1 VPAKGRFL
9 RAEEPEKTA
18 SEGANPGLRRVG
30 ETTKAVTSPKSR
42 NGADDTFPK
51 LLIEL
56 ARTKGDKPAYREKEY
71 GIWQTYTWRQVG
83 EHVGLLAAGLLD
95 LGFKRDDR
103 LIVIGDNR
111 PRLYWSMCA
120 AQSLG
125 GVPVPVYQ
133 DSVAAEL
140 AYVVEH
146 AGARF
151 AIAENQEQVDK
162 LREIQKTVPSLETI
176 IYDDPRGM
184 RHYTGLVSYAE
195 LQKRGAG
202 VLNTVPHAVATQ
214 TERGQGSD
222 DAIMLYT
229 SGTTGRPKGAVLSY
243 DNLIWAAK
251 AGADYDQ
258 LKEGDELLSYLP
270 MAWVG
275 DHIFSYAQG
284 YVCGLIVNC
293 PESAETVMTDL
304 REIGPTYYFAP
315 PRVLE
320 NLITQVTIRMEDAGA
335 IKRRLFRYFMAHARR
350 VGSGIL
356 DGKWV
361 TAKDRFVYALG
372 DLLVYGPL
380 KNMLGMS
387 RVRVAYTAGEAV
399 GPEIFNFYRALGVNM
414 KQLYG
419 QTEASV
425 FVTIHPNG
433 EVFADTVG
441 KPVSE
446 VELRIA
452 DNGEVLYRSPGVFK
466 EYFKNPQ
473 ATNDAKTADGWV
485 HTGDAGYLDDRGH
498 LRIIDRAADVGKL
511 TDGTLFAPKFIENKL
526 KFFPHINEA
535 VAFGH
540 GRDFVSAFINIDM
553 TAVGDWAERR
563 NIAYASYQELAAMP
577 AVIELIQS
585 EVEQVNRDLAADP
598 RMAGAQIRRFL
609 VLQKAL
615 DADDGELTR
624 TNKVRRGF
632 IGERYK
638 ALVDALYDGSK
649 NAHIKVEVTFED
661 GRKGTIEGDV
671 EIRDV
676 SEQAPL
682 RMAS

>member
-1 VPAKGRFL
+1 MT
-9 RAEEPEKTA
+9 TA
-18 SEGANPGLRRVG
+18 TSRTGG
-30 ETTKAVTSPKSR
+30 E
-42 NGADDTFPK
+42 DTFPK
-51 LLIEL
+51 LLTEL
-56 ARTKGDKPAYREKEY
+56 ARGRGESPAYREKEY
-71 GIWQTYTWRQVG
+71 GIWQTFNWRQVG
-83 EHVGLLAAGLLD
+83 EHVGLLAAGLKD
-95 LGFKRDDR
+95 IGFQRGDR

-111 PRLYWSMCA
+111 PRLYWAMCA

-162 LREIQKTVPSLETI
+162 LLEIQKTVPRLETI
-176 IYDDPRGM
+176 IYEDPRGM
-184 RHYTGLVSYAE
+184 RHYEGLLSYAE
-195 LQKRGAG
+195 VQKRGAAI
-202 VLNTVPHAVATQ
+202 LNTVPHAVSSETAK
-214 TERGQGSD
+214 GKGSD

-251 AGADYDQ
+251 AGAEFDG
-258 LKEGDELLSYLP
+258 LRAGDELLSYLP

-284 YVCGLIVNC
+284 YVVGLVVNC
-293 PESAETVMTDL
+293 PESAETVLTDL

-320 NLITQVTIRMEDAGA
+320 NLITQVTIRMEDAGLL
-335 IKRRLFRYFMAHARR
+335 KRRLFHFFMAHARR
-350 VGSGIL
+350 VGASIMDGRRVGI
-356 DGKWV
+356 G
-361 TAKDRFVYALG
+361 DRLLYALG
-372 DLLVYGPL
+372 DLLIYGPL
-380 KNMLGMS
+380 KNTLGMS

-433 EVFADTVG
+433 EVFAETVG

-446 VELRIA
+446 VELKI
-452 DNGEVLYRSPGVFK
+452 DESGEVLYRSPGVFK

-485 HTGDAGYLDDRGH
+485 HTGDAGYLDERGH
-498 LRIIDRAADVGKL
+498 LRIIDRAKDVGRL
-511 TDGTLFAPKFIENKL
+511 NDGTLFAPKFIENKL
-526 KFFPHINEA
+526 KFFPHINEV

-540 GRDFVSAFINIDM
+540 GRDFVAVFVAIDM

-563 NIAYASYQELAAMP
+563 SIAYASYQELASMP
-577 AVIELIQS
+577 AVHELIRS
-585 EVEQVNRDLAADP
+585 EIESVNRDLAADP
-598 RMAGAQIRRFL
+598 KMAGAQIRRFL
-609 VLQKAL
+609 VLQKSL
-615 DADDGELTR
+615 EADDGELTR
-624 TNKVRRGF
+624 TAKVRRGF

-638 ALVDALYDGSK
+638 TLVDALYDGSTSG
-649 NAHIKVEVTFED
+649 HIRVDVTFED
-661 GRKGTIEGDV
+661 GRKGIIEGNVPIYDV
-671 EIRDV
+671 TP
-676 SEQAPL
+676 ATPL
-682 RMAS
+682 KMAS

>member
-1 VPAKGRFL
+1 MT
-9 RAEEPEKTA
+9 TA
-18 SEGANPGLRRVG
+18 PSANVSQMR
-30 ETTKAVTSPKSR
+30 
-42 NGADDTFPK
+42 DTFPK
-51 LLIEL
+51 ML
-56 ARTKGDKPAYREKEY
+56 AERARAGRDRPAYREKEF
-71 GIWQTYTWRQVG
+71 GIWQTYTWAQVAQ
-83 EHVGLLAAGLLD
+83 EVELLAAGLAA
-95 LGFKRDDR
+95 LGFHRGDR
-103 LIVIGDNR
+103 LVVVGDNR
-111 PRLYWSMCA
+111 PRLYWAMCA

-133 DSVAAEL
+133 DSVAEEL

-146 AGARF
+146 AGASF
-151 AIAENQEQVDK
+151 AIAENQEQIDK
-162 LREIQKTVPSLETI
+162 LLEIQKSAPTLSVL
-176 IYDDPRGM
+176 IYDDPRGL
-184 RHYTGLVSYAE
+184 RHYESLLSYTEVQERGVKLLATTPDAVGSE
-195 LQKRGAG
+195 VAKGRGA
-202 VLNTVPHAVATQ
+202 
-214 TERGQGSD
+214 D
-222 DAIMLYT
+222 DAIILYT

-251 AGADYDQ
+251 AGATFDG

-284 YVCGLIVNC
+284 YIVGLVVNC
-293 PESAETVMTDL
+293 PESAATVMNDL

-320 NLITQVTIRMEDAGA
+320 NLITQVTIRMEDASLV
-335 IKRRLFRYFMAHARR
+335 KRKLFQAFIALGRR
-350 VGSGIL
+350 VGPALL
-356 DGKWV
+356 DGRKV
-361 TAKDRFVYALG
+361 SLANRLLYRLG
-372 DLLVYGPL
+372 NLLVYGPL
-380 KNMLGMS
+380 KNTLGMS

-399 GPEIFNFYRALGVNM
+399 GPEIFNFYRALGINM

-433 EVFADTVG
+433 EVYPDTVG

-446 VELRIA
+446 VELRIG
-452 DNGEVLYRSPGVFK
+452 DSGEVLYRSPGVFK

-473 ATNDAKTADGWV
+473 ATGDTKTADGWV
-485 HTGDAGYLDDRGH
+485 HTGDAGYLDERGH
-498 LRIIDRAADVGKL
+498 LRIIDRAKDVGKL
-511 TDGTLFAPKFIENKL
+511 NDGTLFAPKFIENKL

-540 GRDFVSAFINIDM
+540 GRDFVTAFVNIDI

-563 NIAYASYQELAAMP
+563 NIAYASYQELAGRP
-577 AVIELIQS
+577 EVYDLIHGEIER
-585 EVEQVNRDLAADP
+585 VNRDLANDP

-609 VLQKAL
+609 ILHKAL

-638 ALVDALYDGSK
+638 PLVDALYNGSK
-649 NAHIKVEVTFED
+649 SAHIKVGVTFED
-661 GRKGTIEGDV
+661 GRKGTIEGTV
-671 EIRDV
+671 QIRDL
-676 SEQAPL
+676 APQPATPFKK
-682 RMAS
+682 AS

>member
-1 VPAKGRFL
+1 MQG
-9 RAEEPEKTA
+9 T
-18 SEGANPGLRRVG
+18 
-30 ETTKAVTSPKSR
+30 
-42 NGADDTFPK
+42 TFPR
-51 LLIEL
+51 LLAEL
-56 ARTKGDKPAYREKEY
+56 VRTRGAAPAYREKEY
-71 GIWQTYTWRQVG
+71 GIWQTYDWAHVAG
-83 EHVGLLAAGLLD
+83 EVESLAAGLAG
-95 LGFKRDDR
+95 LGLARGER

-120 AQSLG
+120 VQCLG

-133 DSVAAEL
+133 DSVAEEL

-151 AIAENQEQVDK
+151 AIAENQEQIDK
-162 LREIQKTVPSLETI
+162 LLEIQKKVPSLSVL
-176 IYDDPRGM
+176 IYDDPRGL
-184 RHYTGLVSYAE
+184 RHYDGLLSYDEVQA
-195 LQKRGAG
+195 RGA
-202 VLNTVPHAVATQ
+202 VKLASAPDTVASEVAK
-214 TERGQGSD
+214 GQGTD

-243 DNLIWAAK
+243 DNLVWAAE
-251 AGADYDQ
+251 AGAEFDG
-258 LKEGDELLSYLP
+258 LKAGDELLSYLP

-284 YVCGLIVNC
+284 YVVGLVVNC
-293 PESAETVMTDL
+293 PESAATVMTDL

-320 NLITQVTIRMEDAGA
+320 NLITQVTIRMEDAGLL
-335 IKRRLFRYFMAHARR
+335 KRKLFQFFMALARR
-350 VGSGIL
+350 VGPALL
-356 DGKWV
+356 DGSKV
-361 TAKDRFVYALG
+361 SLADRLLYRLG
-372 DLLVYGPL
+372 QVLVYGPL
-380 KNMLGMS
+380 KNTLGMS
-387 RVRVAYTAGEAV
+387 RIRVAYTAGEAV

-433 EVFADTVG
+433 EVYSDTVG
-441 KPVSE
+441 KPVGK
-446 VELRIA
+446 VELKIA
-452 DNGEVLYRSPGVFK
+452 DSGEVLYRSPGVFK
-466 EYFKNPQ
+466 EYYKNPE

-498 LRIIDRAADVGKL
+498 LHIIDRAKDVGKL
-511 TDGTLFAPKFIENKL
+511 ADGTLFAPKFIENKL

-540 GRDFVSAFINIDM
+540 GRDFVAVFVNIDM
-553 TAVGDWAERR
+553 VAVGDWAERR
-563 NIAYASYQELAAMP
+563 NIAYASYQELAGRP
-577 AVIELIQS
+577 EVYDLIHGEIER
-585 EVEQVNRDLAADP
+585 VNRDLARDP

-609 VLQKAL
+609 ILGKAL
-615 DADDGELTR
+615 EADDGELTR

-638 ALVDALYDGSK
+638 MLVDALYDGSK
-649 NAHIKVEVTFED
+649 SLHVKLDVTFED
-661 GRKGTIEGDV
+661 GRKGAIEGNV
-671 EIRDV
+671 LIRDV
-676 SEQAPL
+676 DPAHAGGREL

>member
-1 VPAKGRFL
+1 MQG
-9 RAEEPEKTA
+9 T
-18 SEGANPGLRRVG
+18 
-30 ETTKAVTSPKSR
+30 
-42 NGADDTFPK
+42 TFPR
-51 LLIEL
+51 LLAEL
-56 ARTKGDKPAYREKEY
+56 VRSRGSAPAYREKEY
-71 GIWQTYTWRQVG
+71 GIWQTYDWAHVAG
-83 EHVGLLAAGLLD
+83 EVETLAAGLAG
-95 LGFKRDDR
+95 LGFGRGER

-120 AQSLG
+120 VQCLG

-133 DSVAAEL
+133 DSVAEEL

-151 AIAENQEQVDK
+151 AIAENQEQIDK
-162 LREIQKTVPSLETI
+162 LLEIQKKVPSLAVL
-176 IYDDPRGM
+176 IYDDPRGL
-184 RHYTGLVSYAE
+184 RHYDGLLSYDEVQA
-195 LQKRGAG
+195 RGA
-202 VLNTVPHAVATQ
+202 VRLASTPDTVASEVAK
-214 TERGQGSD
+214 GQGTD

-243 DNLIWAAK
+243 DNLVWAAE
-251 AGADYDQ
+251 AGAEFDG
-258 LKEGDELLSYLP
+258 LKAGDELLSYLP

-284 YVCGLIVNC
+284 YVVGLVVNC
-293 PESAETVMTDL
+293 PESAATVMTDL

-320 NLITQVTIRMEDAGA
+320 NLITQVTIRMEDAGLV
-335 IKRRLFRYFMAHARR
+335 KRTLFQFFMTLARR
-350 VGSGIL
+350 VGPALL
-356 DGKWV
+356 DGSKV
-361 TAKDRFVYALG
+361 SLADRLLYRLG
-372 DLLVYGPL
+372 RVLVYGPL
-380 KNMLGMS
+380 KNTLGMS
-387 RVRVAYTAGEAV
+387 RIRVAYTAGEAV

-433 EVFADTVG
+433 EVYSDTVG
-441 KPVSE
+441 KPVGK

-452 DNGEVLYRSPGVFK
+452 DSGEVLFRSPGVFK
-466 EYFKNPQ
+466 EYYKNPE

-498 LRIIDRAADVGKL
+498 LHIIDRAKDVGKL
-511 TDGTLFAPKFIENKL
+511 NDGTLFAPKFIENKL
-526 KFFPHINEA
+526 KFFPHINEV

-540 GRDFVSAFINIDM
+540 GRDFVAVFVNIDM
-553 TAVGDWAERR
+553 VAVGDWAERR
-563 NIAYASYQELAAMP
+563 NIAYASYQELAGRP
-577 AVIELIQS
+577 EVYDLIQG
-585 EVEQVNRDLAADP
+585 EIERVNRDLARDP

-609 VLQKAL
+609 ILGKAL
-615 DADDGELTR
+615 EADDGELTR

-638 ALVDALYDGSK
+638 MLVDALYDGSK
-649 NAHIKVEVTFED
+649 SLHVKLDVTFED
-661 GRKGTIEGDV
+661 GRKGAIEGNV
-671 EIRDV
+671 LIRDV
-676 SEQAPL
+676 DPAHAGGRDL

>member
-1 VPAKGRFL
+1 MTTG
-9 RAEEPEKTA
+9 TA
-18 SEGANPGLRRVG
+18 STATDVQ
-30 ETTKAVTSPKSR
+30 
-42 NGADDTFPK
+42 DTFPK
-51 LLIEL
+51 RLAVL
-56 ARTKGDKPAYREKEY
+56 ARTRAGQPAYREKEY
-71 GIWQTYTWRQVG
+71 GIWQSYDWAHVAR
-83 EHVGLLAAGLLD
+83 EVGLLAAGLAD
-95 LGFKRDDR
+95 LGFRRADR
-103 LIVIGDNR
+103 LVVVGDNR

-133 DSVAAEL
+133 DSVADEL

-151 AIAENQEQVDK
+151 ALAENQEQVDK
-162 LREIQKTVPSLETI
+162 LLEIQKKVPSLETI
-176 IYDDPRGM
+176 MYVDPRGM
-184 RHYTGLVSYAE
+184 RHYQGLPSWVE
-195 LQKRGAG
+195 VQERGAKRLAAEPD
-202 VLNTVPHAVATQ
+202 VVSSEVAK
-214 TERGQGSD
+214 GHGSD

-243 DNLIWAAK
+243 DNLVWAAE
-251 AGADYDQ
+251 AGAAFDG
-258 LKEGDELLSYLP
+258 LRAGDELLSYLP

-284 YVCGLIVNC
+284 YVVGLVVNC
-293 PESAETVMTDL
+293 PESASTVMTDL

-320 NLITQVTIRMEDAGA
+320 NLITQVTIRMEDAGLL
-335 IKRRLFRYFMAHARR
+335 KRRMFQYFMGLARR
-350 VGSGIL
+350 VGPSLL
-356 DGKWV
+356 DGRPV
-361 TAKDRFVYALG
+361 SAVDRLLYALG
-372 DLLVYGPL
+372 NLLVYGPL
-380 KNMLGMS
+380 KNTLGMS

-433 EVFADTVG
+433 EVFPDTVG
-441 KPVSE
+441 KPVSS

-452 DNGEVLYRSPGVFK
+452 ESGEVLYRSPGVFK
-466 EYFKNPQ
+466 EYFRNPE
-473 ATNDAKTADGWV
+473 ATNDTKTPDGWV
-485 HTGDAGYLDDRGH
+485 HTGDAGYLDERGH
-498 LRIIDRAADVGKL
+498 LRIIDRAKDVGKL
-511 TDGTLFAPKFIENKL
+511 NDGTLFAPKFLENKL

-540 GRDFVSAFINIDM
+540 GRDFVAVFVNIDM

-563 NIAYASYQELAAMP
+563 NIAYASYQELAARP
-577 AVIELIQS
+577 EVYDLIEGEI
-585 EVEQVNRDLAADP
+585 EQVNRDLAGDP
-598 RMAGAQIRRFL
+598 RMSGAQIRRFL
-609 VLQKAL
+609 ILHKAL
-615 DADDGELTR
+615 EADDGELTR

-638 ALVDALYDGSK
+638 PLVDALYDGSAS
-649 NAHIKVEVTFED
+649 AHIKVDVTFED

-671 EIRDV
+671 AVRDV
-676 SEQAPL
+676 APQSAL
-682 RMAS
+682 RKAS

>member
-1 VPAKGRFL
+1 MTTPITATALK
-9 RAEEPEKTA
+9 RAAE
-18 SEGANPGLRRVG
+18 
-30 ETTKAVTSPKSR
+30 
-42 NGADDTFPK
+42 DDTFPK
-51 LLIEL
+51 LLTEL
-56 ARTKGDKPAYREKEY
+56 ARVSGENPAYREKEY
-71 GIWQTYTWRQVG
+71 GIWQTYNWRQVG

-95 LGFKRDDR
+95 LGFTRGDR

-133 DSVAAEL
+133 DSVASEL

-162 LREIQKTVPSLETI
+162 LLEIQKSVPRLETI
-176 IYDDPRGM
+176 IYDDPRGL
-184 RHYTGLVSYAE
+184 RHYQGLMSYSE
-195 LQKRGAG
+195 LQKRGAN
-202 VLNTVPHAVATQ
+202 VLNTRPHAVAQETAKGKG
-214 TERGQGSD
+214 TD

-251 AGADYDQ
+251 AGAEYDGLQ
-258 LKEGDELLSYLP
+258 AGDELLSYLP

-284 YVCGLIVNC
+284 YVVGLIVNC

-350 VGSGIL
+350 VGAAIL
-356 DGKWV
+356 DGRTV
-361 TAKDRFVYALG
+361 GLGDRLLYMLG

-380 KNMLGMS
+380 KNTLGMS

-433 EVFADTVG
+433 EVFAETVG

-452 DNGEVLYRSPGVFK
+452 DSGEVLYRSPGVFK
-466 EYFKNPQ
+466 EYFKNPE
-473 ATNDAKTADGWV
+473 ATNDAKTPDGWV
-485 HTGDAGYLDDRGH
+485 HTGDAGYLDERGH
-498 LRIIDRAADVGKL
+498 LRIIDRAKDVGKL
-511 TDGTLFAPKFIENKL
+511 RDGTLFAPKFIENKL

-540 GRDFVSAFINIDM
+540 DRDFVAAFVNIDM
-553 TAVGDWAERR
+553 VAVGDRAERR
-563 NIAYASYQELAAMP
+563 NIAYASYQELASMP
-577 AVIELIQS
+577 EVHELIAS
-585 EVEQVNRDLAADP
+585 EIAEVNRDLAADP

-638 ALVDALYDGSK
+638 VLVDALYGGARDV
-649 NAHIKVEVTFED
+649 HMKVDVTFED

-671 EIRDV
+671 EIRDL
-676 SEQAPL
+676 EP
-682 RMAS
+682 

>member
-1 VPAKGRFL
+1 MQG
-9 RAEEPEKTA
+9 T
-18 SEGANPGLRRVG
+18 
-30 ETTKAVTSPKSR
+30 
-42 NGADDTFPK
+42 TFPR
-51 LLIEL
+51 LLAEL
-56 ARTKGDKPAYREKEY
+56 VRTRGAAPAYREKEY
-71 GIWQTYTWRQVG
+71 GIWQTYDWAHVAG
-83 EHVGLLAAGLLD
+83 EVESLAAGLAG
-95 LGFKRDDR
+95 LGLARGER

-120 AQSLG
+120 VQCLG

-133 DSVAAEL
+133 DSVAEEL

-151 AIAENQEQVDK
+151 AIAENQEQIDK
-162 LREIQKTVPSLETI
+162 LLEIQKKVPSLSVL
-176 IYDDPRGM
+176 IYDDPRGL
-184 RHYTGLVSYAE
+184 RHYDGLLSYDEVQA
-195 LQKRGAG
+195 RGA
-202 VLNTVPHAVATQ
+202 VKLASAPDTVASEVAK
-214 TERGQGSD
+214 GQGTD

-243 DNLIWAAK
+243 DNLVWAAE
-251 AGADYDQ
+251 AGAEFDG
-258 LKEGDELLSYLP
+258 LKAGDELLSYLP

-284 YVCGLIVNC
+284 YVVGLVVNC
-293 PESAETVMTDL
+293 PESAATVMTDL

-320 NLITQVTIRMEDAGA
+320 NLITQVTIRMEDAGLL
-335 IKRRLFRYFMAHARR
+335 KRKLFQFFMALARR
-350 VGSGIL
+350 VGPALL
-356 DGKWV
+356 DGSKV
-361 TAKDRFVYALG
+361 SLADRLLYPLG
-372 DLLVYGPL
+372 QVLVYGPL
-380 KNMLGMS
+380 KNTLGMS
-387 RVRVAYTAGEAV
+387 RIRVAYTAGEAV

-433 EVFADTVG
+433 EVYSDTVG
-441 KPVSE
+441 KPVGK
-446 VELRIA
+446 VELKIA
-452 DNGEVLYRSPGVFK
+452 DSGEVLYRSPGVFK
-466 EYFKNPQ
+466 EYYKNPE

-498 LRIIDRAADVGKL
+498 LHIIDRAKDVGKL
-511 TDGTLFAPKFIENKL
+511 ADGTLFAPKFIENKL

-540 GRDFVSAFINIDM
+540 GRDFVAVFVNIDM
-553 TAVGDWAERR
+553 VAVGDWAERR
-563 NIAYASYQELAAMP
+563 NIAYASYQELAGRP
-577 AVIELIQS
+577 EVYDLIHGEIER
-585 EVEQVNRDLAADP
+585 VNRDLARDP

-609 VLQKAL
+609 ILGKAL
-615 DADDGELTR
+615 EADDGELTR

-638 ALVDALYDGSK
+638 MLVDALYDGSK
-649 NAHIKVEVTFED
+649 SLHVKLDVTFED
-661 GRKGTIEGDV
+661 GRKGAIEGNV
-671 EIRDV
+671 LIRDV
-676 SEQAPL
+676 DPAHAGGREL